1 MLCRF
6 LPQQYGFGF
15 ECFGGIHSSIVAA
28 YEDRGNVYYSS
39 RREAMRERNLESGIE
54 NEELSSHRVRNCRTI
69 FSPCGRLGTT
79 GTCAIVLLSFALAGC
94 DSLRFTPSEQ
104 QKQNAWLHNKTAG
117 LAAETA
123 KQEQTSEKLQTLT
136 DLSEEQ
142 SRAFVSYYGLPEE
155 FPKAETV
162 EDVLGEA
169 SRAITQAAISES
181 AQRPDAWQVADSALE
196 LGIAVCGLFG
206 GVFGVGAVQFL
217 KDARTKSQAL
227 QEIISGNELF
237 KKQNASAVVA
247 FKSAQSSQSPQT
259 RQIVAGMKG

>member
-1 MLCRF
+1 
-6 LPQQYGFGF
+6 
-15 ECFGGIHSSIVAA
+15 
-28 YEDRGNVYYSS
+28 
-39 RREAMRERNLESGIE
+39 MRERNLEFRIE
-54 NEELSSHRVRNCRTI
+54 NKELSSYRVRTCKTS
-69 FSPCGRLGTT
+69 FSPCVRLGTT
-79 GTCAIVLLSFALAGC
+79 GACAIVLLSFAFALAGC

-117 LAAETA
+117 LAVETA

-136 DLSEEQ
+136 ELSEEQ
-142 SRAFVSYYGLPEE
+142 SRAFVSYYGQPEE

-217 KDARTKSQAL
+217 RDARTKSQAL
-227 QEIISGNELF
+227 KEIITGNELF
-237 KKQNASAVVA
+237 KKQNASAVAA

-259 RQIVAGMKG
+259 RQIVAGMKMQTPV